1 MNPARLAVPPGSF
14 ARPASPL
21 VSHRGLADP
30 APTGIWVAHGTA
42 PEMTRAHSHDD
53 IELNV
58 VTSGAIE
65 YLMGERRVRVEQ
77 GRSAVFWASL
87 PHRLLAPAGEPAEVC
102 WAHVPLSTVL
112 TWGLPAADLRTL
124 LEGRPALAAM
134 PLNMDAAGVWQRW
147 ESDFDRR
154 DADAALLE
162 IHALIRRTLRA
173 AATQPTGA
181 GPTSHPL
188 DMAAFIMER
197 FRDPITAADVAAVAH
212 LNTEYAM
219 TVFRKAW
226 HMTMGRFLLR
236 RRVAE
241 AQRLLATTDLDCS
254 AVGYA
259 AGFGSG
265 SNFYAQFAK
274 LVGTSPGQYRTA
286 LRTTGTPPD

>member
-1 MNPARLAVPPGSF
+1 VAELAPPGIWLAQGS
-14 ARPASPL
+14 APAM
-21 VSHRGLADP
+21 A
-30 APTGIWVAHGTA
+30 
-42 PEMTRAHSHDD
+42 RAHSHDD

-77 GRSAVFWASL
+77 GGSAVFWASL
-87 PHRLLAPAGEPAEVC
+87 PHRLLASAGEPAEVC

-112 TWGLPAADLRTL
+112 TWDLPAADLCSL

-134 PLNMDAAGVWQRW
+134 PPDLDAVSTWRRW
-147 ESDFDRR
+147 ESDFAGR

-162 IHALIRRTLRA
+162 VHALVRRTLRA
-173 AATQPTGA
+173 ARTQSSGTG
-181 GPTSHPL
+181 PHSRPL

-226 HMTMGRFLLR
+226 SMTIGDFLLR

-241 AQRLLATTDLDCS
+241 AQRLLATTELDCS
-254 AVGYA
+254 AVGYT

-274 LVGTSPGQYRTA
+274 LVGTSPGQYRAA
-286 LRTTGTPPD
+286 LRSTGQ

>member
-1 MNPARLAVPPGSF
+1 VKHEAVVELAH
-14 ARPASPL
+14 A
-21 VSHRGLADP
+21 
-30 APTGIWVAHGTA
+30 TIWVAHGAA
-42 PEMTRAHSHDD
+42 PAMDGAHSHDD

-77 GRSAVFWASL
+77 GQSAVFWASL

-102 WAHVPLSTVL
+102 WAHVPLATVL
-112 TWGLPAADLRTL
+112 TWDLPATELRSL
-124 LEGRPALAAM
+124 LEGRPALSAM
-134 PLNMDAAGVWQRW
+134 PSDVDATSVWRRW
-147 ESDFDRR
+147 ESDFARR
-154 DADAALLE
+154 AADAALLE
-162 IHALIRRTLRA
+162 VQALIRRTLHA
-173 AATQPTGA
+173 ARTPSGT
-181 GPTSHPL
+181 GPTSRPL
-188 DMAAFIMER
+188 DMAAYIMER
-197 FRDPITAADVAAVAH
+197 FRDPITATDIAAVVH

-226 HMTMGRFLLR
+226 HMTMGDFLLR

-259 AGFGSG
+259 AGFGSD

-274 LVGTSPGQYRTA
+274 LVGTSPGQYRAA
-286 LRTTGTPPD
+286 LRITGAEPS

>member
-1 MNPARLAVPPGSF
+1 VKHEAVVELAHP
-14 ARPASPL
+14 
-21 VSHRGLADP
+21 
-30 APTGIWVAHGTA
+30 GIWVAHGAA
-42 PEMTRAHSHDD
+42 PTMDGAHSHDD

-77 GRSAVFWASL
+77 GQSAVFWASL
-87 PHRLLAPAGEPAEVC
+87 PHRLLAPAGAPAEVC

-112 TWGLPAADLRTL
+112 TWDLPAVDLRPL
-124 LEGRPALAAM
+124 LEGRPALASV
-134 PLNMDAAGVWQRW
+134 PPDVDAASVWRRW
-147 ESDFDRR
+147 EADFARR
-154 DADAALLE
+154 DAGAALLE
-162 IHALIRRTLRA
+162 VQALMRRTLRA
-173 AATQPTGA
+173 ARTQPCGS
-181 GPTSHPL
+181 GPSSRPL
-188 DMAAFIMER
+188 EMAAFIMDR
-197 FRDPITAADVAAVAH
+197 FRDPIAAADVAAVAH

-219 TVFRKAW
+219 TLFRKAW
-226 HMTMGRFLLR
+226 NMTIGDFLLR

-274 LVGTSPGQYRTA
+274 LVGTSPGQYRAA
-286 LRTTGTPPD
+286 LRTTGEAPG

>member
-1 MNPARLAVPPGSF
+1 MVELAHP
-14 ARPASPL
+14 R
-21 VSHRGLADP
+21 
-30 APTGIWVAHGTA
+30 IWIAQGTA
-42 PEMTRAHSHDD
+42 PAMARAHSHDD

-65 YLMGERRVRVEQ
+65 YLLGERCVRVEQ
-77 GRSAVFWASL
+77 GQSAVFWASL
-87 PHRLLAPAGEPAEVC
+87 PHRLLAPAGAPAEVC

-112 TWGLPAADLRTL
+112 TWDLPAADLRSL
-124 LEGRPALAAM
+124 LEGRPALA
-134 PLNMDAAGVWQRW
+134 PVPPDVDAASVWRRW
-147 ESDFDRR
+147 ESDLVRH

-162 IHALIRRTLRA
+162 VHALIRRTLRA
-173 AATQPTGA
+173 ALARPSGT
-181 GPTSHPL
+181 GPTSRPL
-188 DMAAFIMER
+188 EMAAFVMER

-219 TVFRKAW
+219 TLFRKAW
-226 HMTMGRFLLR
+226 NMTIGDFLLR

-274 LVGTSPGQYRTA
+274 LVGTSPGQYRAT
-286 LRTTGTPPD
+286 LRSTREEPVRSS

>member
-1 MNPARLAVPPGSF
+1 MKYEALAELAPP
-14 ARPASPL
+14 
-21 VSHRGLADP
+21 
-30 APTGIWVAHGTA
+30 GIWVAHGAA
-42 PEMTRAHSHDD
+42 PAMDGAHSHDD

-77 GRSAVFWASL
+77 GQSAVFWASL
-87 PHRLLAPAGEPAEVC
+87 PHRLLAPEGEPAEVC

-112 TWGLPAADLRTL
+112 TWDLPAADLRPL

-134 PLNMDAAGVWQRW
+134 PSDVDSARVWRRW
-147 ESDFDRR
+147 EAEFAGR
-154 DADAALLE
+154 DPDAALLE
-162 IHALIRRTLRA
+162 VQALMRRTLRA
-173 AATQPTGA
+173 ARTLPSGT
-181 GPTSHPL
+181 GPTSRPL
-188 DMAAFIMER
+188 EMAAFIMDR

-219 TVFRKAW
+219 TLFRKAW
-226 HMTMGRFLLR
+226 HMTIGDFLLR

-274 LVGTSPGQYRTA
+274 RIGTSPGQYRTA
-286 LRTTGTPPD
+286 LRANGEAPG